1 MLNFAF
7 LFFQKTASLWGY
19 LIKEKKHECHHN
31 VKKLL
36 LSTILLFSA
45 DCLLV
50 EATDVLLFDGRD
62 ALTSFVILE
71 YDKRQ
76 RGTLYVQGGRHD
88 VFMPRLVASKTY
100 PSLPLAVNN

>member
-71 YDKRQ
+71 YDKS
-76 RGTLYVQGGRHD
+76 RGVHRMFKAAAMT
-88 VFMPRLVASKTY
+88 
-100 PSLPLAVNN
+100 SLCRDW